1 MSWKIGYARVSRE
14 GQTNDQQIAA
24 LKAEGCRDV
33 FVETASGALRDRPE
47 LAKALAAVREGDS
60 LVIWKLDRL
69 ARSTKHLIEL
79 SDTLKARGV
88 QLISITDRLDTATAS
103 GQLLFTVLGAIAQF
117 ERDVI
122 IERVNAGLS
131 RAKAEGKVG
140 GRPKMDQAKLD
151 VAFAEIGRGTSVRN
165 AAKTSG
171 ISRATLNRAI
181 SASKTMRNGKEAKG
195 GFEASKEAGNRH
207 LRVVNGSGAR
217 MAS

>member
-24 LKAEGCRDV
+24 LKAEGCREV
-33 FVETASGALRDRPE
+33 FVETASGARADRPE

-79 SDTLKARGV
+79 SDTLKARGI

-122 IERVNAGLS
+122 IERVNAGLV

-140 GRPKMDQAKLD
+140 GRPKADAAKIEHGLALLKAGLSYGKAAKLAG
-151 VAFAEIGRGTSVRN
+151 VGT
-165 AAKTSG
+165 
-171 ISRATLNRAI
+171 ATLHRA
-181 SASKTMRNGKEAKG
+181 SDRSENPSKTNRNSGRFRNG
-195 GFEASKEAGNRH
+195 
-207 LRVVNGSGAR
+207 NGMRKQMNGVAQH
-217 MAS
+217 